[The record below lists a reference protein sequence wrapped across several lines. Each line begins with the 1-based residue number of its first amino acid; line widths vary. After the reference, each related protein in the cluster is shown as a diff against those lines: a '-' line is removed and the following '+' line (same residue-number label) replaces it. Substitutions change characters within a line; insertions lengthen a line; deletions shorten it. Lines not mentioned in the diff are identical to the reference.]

1 MGCSKTVAGAM
12 WVPLFV
18 GLATAVLGAGCHDDP
33 QLVAVQG
40 RLRLSAEAVAFPPTY
55 VGVSRE
61 ERVRVFNAG
70 RAPLSITW
78 TQVEA
83 PFTVE
88 GLPDRLGS
96 GEVEVRVRFAPTA
109 PGAASA
115 TLTGTAAGGGRVTLS
130 LTGEGVAIPACPTP
144 VACHSTW
151 FDVVTEECVEA
162 PLPDGT
168 ACDPGN
174 ACLVEATC
182 TAGRCK
188 GRERVCDDGNACT
201 TDVCNPL
208 DGCQSVPAP
217 PCPGDGVC
225 QVGVCDPARGCGLA
239 KAPDGTFCG
248 ARRGCDVADVCV
260 DGACTVQDLPDGF
273 VCAPA
278 TPCQGEGRC
287 DGPVCARPPPTVLE
301 PNWTLDADA
310 QALDLH
316 DMMIW
321 PDGTVTL
328 SGFFARPLQDAAGV
342 RPLEARET
350 SRRCMLWN
358 ERLLCMDLPRQGQVS
373 LLEKTTGVAR
383 WSFTLASA
391 RPDLE
396 RLTNGTLFM
405 ARLAVMAPDRLAAL
419 FEAYPA
425 GQGNTTLCRMYFLVV
440 LDAKGGLVSA
450 AHLTDPLL
458 EQCNHPHPFG
468 LVSDVAGDLYVTF
481 SPTVNSGAPLRPG
494 APTLVMAYS
503 PDGVERW
510 RRQLPIGGGEL
521 GLVRGMLLPERAS
534 TALRTLDGTEV
545 GTLPVLGRAVATRQV
560 VVPSPAG
567 TTVNPDAGV
576 VSSPELKGY
585 TVPELE
591 PAWTYRL
598 GEGQSF
604 VSKELRLAET
614 PPRGSQGVETLVLGF
629 AADGLKPVLV
639 GVRMRDGSEA
649 FQCTLA
655 YTPRTVP
662 QLFELGPGSL
672 VLMDGAATCGECDP
686 PFAYS
691 RARFQRFPLE
701 GLRPAEAPWPGTF
714 GGPGHGHHESPV
726 RGSPAP

>member
-1 MGCSKTVAGAM
+1 M

-18 GLATAVLGAGCHDDP
+18 GLAAAVLGAGCHDDSP
-33 QLVAVQG
+33 LVGSQG
-40 RLRLSAEAVAFPPTY
+40 RLRLSSGAVAFPTTY
-55 VGVSRE
+55 IGVSRE
-61 ERVRVFNAG
+61 QRVKVSNAG
-70 RAPLSITW
+70 RAPLTVAW

-88 GLPDRLGS
+88 GLPVRVGS
-96 GEVEVRVRFAPTA
+96 EEVEVRVRFAPTA
-109 PGAASA
+109 PGPFSA
-115 TLTGTAAGGGRVTLS
+115 TLKGTAVGGGQVTLV
-130 LTGEGVAIPACPTP
+130 LTGEGLAIPPCATP
-144 VACHSTW
+144 VACHSTR
-151 FDVVTEECVEA
+151 FDLALEQCVEE

-168 ACDPGN
+168 VCDPGN

-182 TAGRCK
+182 AAGRCK

-208 DGCQSVPAP
+208 DGCQAVPAP

-225 QVGVCDPARGCGLA
+225 RVGVCDPMTGCGLA

-248 ARRGCDVADVCV
+248 ARRGCEVADVCV

-273 VCAPA
+273 VCAPS

-287 DGPVCARPPPTVLE
+287 DGAVCARPPPTVLT
-301 PNWTLDADA
+301 PNWTFDADA
-310 QALDLH
+310 HALDLH

-321 PDGTVTL
+321 PDGEVTL
-328 SGFFARPLQDAAGV
+328 SGFFASPVQDAAGDAPWV
-342 RPLEARET
+342 ARGT
-350 SRRCMLWN
+350 ARRCMLWN
-358 ERLLCMDLPRQGQVS
+358 ARLLCMDLPQQGQVS
-373 LLEKTTGVAR
+373 LLEKTTGAVR
-383 WSFTLASA
+383 WSFTLADA
-391 RPDLE
+391 RPDL
-396 RLTNGTLFM
+396 RQLTNGTLFM

-425 GQGNTTLCRMYFLVV
+425 EEESSTLCRMYFLVV

-458 EQCNHPHPFG
+458 QECNHPHPFG
-468 LVSDVAGDLYVTF
+468 LASDVVGDLYVTF
-481 SPTVNSGAPLRPG
+481 SPTVNAGAPLMPG
-494 APTLVMAYS
+494 SPTLVVAYS
-503 PDGVERW
+503 SDGVERW
-510 RRQLPIGGGEL
+510 RRMLPMGGGEL
-521 GLVRGMLLPERAS
+521 GLVRGMLMPERAS
-534 TALRTLDGTEV
+534 SALRTLDGAEV

-576 VSSPELKGY
+576 VNSPELKGY
-585 TVPELE
+585 TVPEFE

-598 GEGQSF
+598 EEGESF
-604 VSKELRLAET
+604 ISKELRLAET
-614 PPRGSQGVETLVLGF
+614 LPRGSEGVETLVLGF
-629 AADGLKPVLV
+629 ASVGLNPTLV
-639 GVRMRDGSEA
+639 GVRAKDGSEA

-655 YTPRTVP
+655 YAPRTLP
-662 QLFELGPGSL
+662 QLFELGPGSM
-672 VLMDGAATCGECDP
+672 VLMDGAETCGECDP

-691 RARFQRFPLE
+691 RGRFQRFPLE

-726 RGSPAP
+726 RGAAAPIPRSPRAGER

>member
-1 MGCSKTVAGAM
+1 M
-12 WVPLFV
+12 PLLV
-18 GLATAVLGAGCHDDP
+18 GLVAVVLGAGCHDDP
-33 QLVAVQG
+33 PLVGVQG

-55 VGVSRE
+55 VGVTRE

-70 RAPLSITW
+70 RAPLKVTW
-78 TQVEA
+78 TQVAA

-115 TLTGTAAGGGRVTLS
+115 VLTGTAEGGGRVTLS
-130 LTGEGVAIPACPTP
+130 LMGEGVAIPACPTP
-144 VACHSTW
+144 VACHGSR
-151 FDVVTEECVEA
+151 FDVAAEKCVET

-174 ACLVEATC
+174 ACLMEATC

-217 PCPGDGVC
+217 PCPGDGAC
-225 QVGVCDPARGCGLA
+225 KVGVCDPATGCGLA

-248 ARRGCDVADVCV
+248 ARRGCEVADVCV

-287 DGPVCARPPPTVLE
+287 EGPVCARPPPTVLE
-301 PNWTLDADA
+301 PNWTFDADE
-310 QALDLH
+310 QGLSLH

-321 PDGTVTL
+321 PDGKVTL
-328 SGFFARPLQDAAGV
+328 SGFFGRPLHDAASEN
-342 RPLEARET
+342 PLEARST
-350 SRRCMLWN
+350 ARRCMLWN
-358 ERLLCMDLPRQGQVS
+358 ERLLCMDLPQQGQVS
-373 LLEKTTGVAR
+373 LLEKTTGAAR
-383 WSFTLASA
+383 WTFTLANA

-396 RLTNGTLFM
+396 QRTNGVLFM

-425 GQGNTTLCRMYFLVV
+425 GERNDTLCRLYFLVV

-458 EQCNHPHPFG
+458 SQCNHPHPFG

-481 SPTVNSGAPLRPG
+481 SPTVNSGAPLMPG

-503 PDGVERW
+503 SDGVERW
-510 RRQLPIGGGEL
+510 RRMLSISGGEL

-534 TALRTLDGTEV
+534 TALRTWDGAEV

-560 VVPSPAG
+560 MVPSPAG
-567 TTVNPDAGV
+567 TSVNPDAGV
-576 VSSPELKGY
+576 MASTELKGY
-585 TVPELE
+585 TVPEFQS
-591 PAWTYRL
+591 AWTYQL
-598 GEGQSF
+598 GEGQRF
-604 VSKELRLAET
+604 ASKELRLAET
-614 PPRGSQGVETLVLGF
+614 LPRGSDGVETLVLGF
-629 AADGLKPVLV
+629 AASGLQPTLV
-639 GVRMRDGSEA
+639 GVRARDGS
-649 FQCTLA
+649 
-655 YTPRTVP
+655 
-662 QLFELGPGSL
+662 
-672 VLMDGAATCGECDP
+672 
-686 PFAYS
+686 
-691 RARFQRFPLE
+691 
-701 GLRPAEAPWPGTF
+701 
-714 GGPGHGHHESPV
+714 
-726 RGSPAP
+726 